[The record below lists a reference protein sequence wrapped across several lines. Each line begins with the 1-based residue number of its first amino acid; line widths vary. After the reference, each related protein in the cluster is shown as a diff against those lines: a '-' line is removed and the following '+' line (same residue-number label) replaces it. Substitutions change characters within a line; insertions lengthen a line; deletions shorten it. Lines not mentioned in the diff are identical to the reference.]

1 MNPDSM
7 DPGLVTPA
15 GAQPISVR
23 TVRAA
28 MVAVGHD
35 PADWALPPTG
45 RPAIPDRLVSRVLGE
60 LGWRPDGVRGG
71 AKARACIQA
80 IRDEVIAS
88 RDQEYRLAEQ
98 LVDVLDRAIAAWSG
112 EQTAGCA
119 RSS

>member
-45 RPAIPDRLVSRVLGE
+45 RPAIPDRLVSR
-60 LGWRPDGVRGG
+60 
-71 AKARACIQA
+71 
-80 IRDEVIAS
+80 
-88 RDQEYRLAEQ
+88 DQECRLAEQ

-112 EQTAGCA
+112 EQTVGGAFAEASLPRVIKRACRRVA
-119 RSS
+119 ESYPKKP